1 MRFEIRSPRLRSIA
15 FAVIIFVLISS
26 LAFAGATNRRETLP
40 ETKIAALF
48 SRRTLPEPLVP
59 FGSGVSEKDCDK
71 LMAALDAFERRSQS
85 DDFSELE
92 SYLQSNPKSP
102 WRPAVLTNLGL
113 LQYHAGYFSKCLTTF
128 RVAWDAGKN
137 ATDSRAKALAD
148 RAAGEYTKMLA
159 RLGRYPELK
168 AFLKEVR
175 DRQFVGQATE
185 LIVAGREGA
194 ALMETRPDVAF
205 RCGPMALSRIL
216 RERGSSLRAS
226 PAIVDSKSTLD
237 GMSLADVSGISREVG
252 LNYQPAKRSP
262 GAELIFPAVI
272 HWKVGHYAAL
282 LKKENGS
289 YLSEDPT
296 FENETWHTPQALEA
310 EASGYFLVPE
320 GPLPLGWS
328 QVPEDEARRIL
339 GRGATSGNNP
349 DGTKGDDHQSGGDG
363 DPPSGG
369 EDDSCKRRGMATY
382 SFHTMLVSLH
392 ITDTPVGYTPPYG
405 LPIDFRA
412 VYNQREAGQPSNFN
426 YSNLGAKWTF
436 NWLSYIIDNP
446 SNPGTASQAVGGG
459 GTVRYSGYNSAT
471 QTFAPQYDYQSSLR
485 RTSTNPLR
493 YELTYPD
500 GSKDVFALSDGSTAA
515 PRKVFLTQRID
526 SAGNAVSLTY
536 DGQLRITQI
545 TDALGQVTTLAYELA
560 GDPYKITKVTD
571 PFGRHADFTYSGGRL
586 TRIRDVIGLES
597 EFSYQGTG
605 DFITTLTTPYGST
618 RFALTES
625 GRTRRLSATDPQD
638 DTQVLEFNEN
648 SDLQPDSEPASV
660 LPIGMALRNRVLW
673 ARNSYFWDKKA
684 WKEYPNDYTKARLYH
699 WLHTANFVLTDNVLE
714 SEKPPFEN
722 RIWYNYPGQPPGNE
736 GASVPGT
743 IDRPSKIGRRLY
755 DGPTE
760 LSQFSYNTLGR
771 VTAHIDEM
779 GRQTFYDYE
788 ANGIDLISVKQQT
801 AGGLVTLATYTWNA
815 QHRPLTFTDAAGQ
828 VTSYA
833 WNPQGQIVSVT
844 NPRNETTSL
853 SYYSA
858 DVAGKQR
865 KGRLEQINGA
875 LAGNADTVTF
885 DYSATGDVAS
895 VIGPDGYNLAFTY
908 DAMDRLTRVTFP
920 DSTYAET
927 TFLKL
932 DPQTSRDRLGRLT
945 HYVYNSIR
953 QLISVTDP
961 ANRTIQYR
969 WCKCGGL
976 RQLIDAM
983 GRITSWRHDAQGR
996 MTSKVYVD
1004 GSSITY
1010 AYRIDNGRL
1019 LSIMD
1024 EKGQVKTRSYN
1035 LDGTLAG
1042 IAYTNEEHETPDVTF
1057 TYDPDFRRLT
1067 SMIDGIGTT
1076 AYAYRPIAPGTLG
1089 AGRLASV
1096 DGPLPDEMLTYAYDE
1111 LSRRTGYAING
1122 VGETRSFDPLGRLLS
1137 VVNPLGT
1144 FGYTYV
1150 GATSRMDIVN
1160 YPNGMTCQYDYHPL
1174 DGDFRLKDIIHT
1186 LPGNTL
1192 LSRHSYEYNAVGN
1205 ILRWTQ
1211 ISPQAGLNR
1220 SWLCGYDDAD
1230 QLTSVTSQDPITHVN
1245 LATGQYAYTYDP
1257 AGNRLAETID
1267 GVITTANYNALNQL
1281 VGLDVSDVE
1290 IPTDQTYEWDAED
1303 RMVAINYPGTNQRS
1317 EFRYDGYGRRVRIS
1331 ERQGG
1336 TSMVDRFF
1344 VWSNLQLREQRDVN
1358 GSSFTKKRLF
1368 ERGWQTIEADN
1379 DPVSQVFT
1387 RDHQGSVRE
1396 ALNVQ
1401 NTVVGAYS
1409 FDPWGRRTTHVEA
1422 SGVLEL
1428 TYTGHWLHRDSGL
1441 VVTRFRAYSAN
1452 AGRWLSRD
1460 PIQEDGG
1467 VNLYRYVSNSPAT
1480 LLDPYGLEQYDRQW
1494 EEMFGDSRWAYE
1506 RQREE
1511 DFEREQRARSNRSC
1525 PETLAGFKMKW
1536 GDRSY
1541 YRDDSETKEATE
1553 EAMPPSVC
1561 PDQPLPEIWE
1571 DGAGSGEECAYDP
1584 VTGGYIPD
1592 IATWNNHSPLGPNGG
1607 YYWKRNAGG
1616 YGYNIFDIA
1625 GHYLSD
1631 TVRKPR
1637 R

>member
-1 MRFEIRSPRLRSIA
+1 MRFKRRTPWFGRVASASL
-15 FAVIIFVLISS
+15 VCGLISS
-26 LAFAGATNRRETLP
+26 LAFADATARRATLP
-40 ETKIAALF
+40 ESKIAALF
-48 SRRTLPEPLVP
+48 NRQTLPEPLIP
-59 FGSGVSEKDCDK
+59 LGSGVSEKDCDK
-71 LMAALDAFERRSQS
+71 LAAALDAFEKRAQS
-85 DDFSELE
+85 DDFSQLE
-92 SYLQSNPKSP
+92 DYLQANPKSP
-102 WRPAVLTNLGL
+102 WRLAVSTNLGL
-113 LQYHAGYFSKCLTTF
+113 LQYHAGYFSKSLNTF
-128 RVAWDAGKN
+128 RLAWNAGKN
-137 ATDSRAKALAD
+137 ATDSKAKALAD

-168 AFLKEVR
+168 AFLREVQ

-205 RCGPMALSRIL
+205 RCGPLALSRIL
-216 RERGSSLRAS
+216 RDQGSSFYAS
-226 PAIVDSKSTLD
+226 PAIVDSKSTID
-237 GMSLADVSGISREVG
+237 GMSLAEVSGISREVG

-262 GAELIFPAVI
+262 GAVLILPSVI

-282 LKKENGS
+282 LKKENGW
-289 YLSEDPT
+289 YLTEDPT
-296 FENETWHTPQALEA
+296 FENETWHTQQALEA
-310 EASGYFLVPE
+310 EASGYFLVPA
-320 GPLPLGWS
+320 GPLPSGWS
-328 QVPEDEARRIL
+328 PVSEDEARRIF
-339 GRGATSGNNP
+339 GRGATSGNNS

-363 DPPSGG
+363 D
-369 EDDSCKRRGMATY
+369 SCKGMANY
-382 SFHTMLVSLH
+382 SFHSMLVSLH

-405 LPIDFRA
+405 SPIDFRA

-446 SNPGTASQAVGGG
+446 SNPATASQAVGGG

-500 GSKDVFALSDGSTAA
+500 GSKDVFSLPDGSTVA

-526 SAGNAVSLTY
+526 PAGNAVSLTY

-545 TDALGQVTTLAYELA
+545 VDALGQVTTLAYELS

-571 PFGRHADFTYSGGRL
+571 PFGRHADFTYAGGRL
-586 TRIRDVIGLES
+586 TKIRDVIGLES

-605 DFITTLTTPYGST
+605 DFITTLTTPYGAT

-648 SDLQPDSEPASV
+648 SALQPDGEPASV
-660 LPIGMALRNRVLW
+660 LPIGMELRNRVLW
-673 ARNSYFWDKKA
+673 ARNSYFWDRKA

-699 WLHTANFVLTDNVLE
+699 WLHTSNFVLTDNVLE

-722 RIWYNYPGQPPGNE
+722 RIWYNYPGQPPGSE
-736 GASVPGT
+736 GASVPGA

-755 DGPTE
+755 DGGTE
-760 LSQFSYNTLGR
+760 LSQFSYNALGR
-771 VTAHIDEM
+771 VTAHIDEV
-779 GRQTFYDYE
+779 GRQTLYE
-788 ANGIDLISVKQQT
+788 YEPNGIDLKSVKQQT
-801 AGGLVTLATYTWNA
+801 AGGLVTLAIYTWNA

-828 VTSYA
+828 LTSYA

-844 NPRNETTSL
+844 NPKNETTDFT
-853 SYYSA
+853 YYSA

-885 DYSATGDVAS
+885 DYSATGNVAS
-895 VIGPDGYNLAFTY
+895 VVGPDGYNLAFTY

-927 TFLKL
+927 IFLKL
-932 DPQTSRDRLGRLT
+932 DPQTSRDRQGRLT

-996 MTSKVYVD
+996 MTAKVYAD
-1004 GSSITY
+1004 GSTITY
-1010 AYRIDNGRL
+1010 AYRSDNGRL
-1019 LSIMD
+1019 LSVTD
-1024 EKGQVKTRSYN
+1024 EKSQVKTRSYN

-1057 TYDPDFRRLT
+1057 TYDADFQRLA

-1076 AYAYRPIAPGTLG
+1076 AYAYHPIAPGTLG

-1096 DGPLPDEMLTYAYDE
+1096 DGPLPDDTLTYAYDK

-1144 FGYTYV
+1144 FAYTYV
-1150 GATSRMDIVN
+1150 GASGRMNTVT
-1160 YPNGMTCQYDYHPL
+1160 YPNGMTCQYDYHSL
-1174 DGDFRLKDIIHT
+1174 NGDFRLKDIIHT
-1186 LPGNTL
+1186 LPGNSL

-1230 QLTSVTSQDPITHVN
+1230 QLTFVASQDPISFVN
-1245 LATGQYAYTYDP
+1245 LPTGQYAYTYDP
-1257 AGNRLAETID
+1257 AGNRLTETID
-1267 GVITTANYNALNQL
+1267 GVTTAATHNALNQL
-1281 VGLDVSDVE
+1281 ISLTAAGVSTL
-1290 IPTDQTYEWDAED
+1290 PNQTYEWDAED
-1303 RMVAINYPGTNQRS
+1303 RLAAVNYSDGNERS
-1317 EFRYDGYGRRVRIS
+1317 EFQYDGYGRRARVVEKS
-1331 ERQGG
+1331 GG
-1336 TSMVDRFF
+1336 SIILDHRHVWNGFRLTQEWNATDSTVQKRYFSSGMQTMDTSGTWGARM
-1344 VWSNLQLREQRDVN
+1344 L
-1358 GSSFTKKRLF
+1358 
-1368 ERGWQTIEADN
+1368 A
-1379 DPVSQVFT
+1379 
-1387 RDHQGSVRE
+1387 RDHLGSVH
-1396 ALNVQ
+1396 
-1401 NTVVGAYS
+1401 TVTASNGQLTNAYD
-1409 FDPWGRRTTHVEA
+1409 FDPWGKRLLL
-1422 SGVLEL
+1422 SGTNDESNLGFTRHWFHGRSSL
-1428 TYTGHWLHRDSGL
+1428 TLAP
-1441 VVTRFRAYSAN
+1441 FRAYA
-1452 AGRWLSRD
+1452 AGLGRWLSRD
-1460 PIQEDGG
+1460 GSAAAETLEEGSNIYAYVGNNGVRYFDPLGFGRFCMRPLGG
-1467 VNLYRYVSNSPAT
+1467 HSSIFNRNWLADSANVEGAHEHYFGNNFNVGYGPGGPFSEPFNGSYECKGPEYDDDIVNEAADYLKQSGDWNAENYGDFSNNCQDFSEALRRRYN
-1480 LLDPYGLEQYDRQW
+1480 
-1494 EEMFGDSRWAYE
+1494 
-1506 RQREE
+1506 
-1511 DFEREQRARSNRSC
+1511 ERELRRVR
-1525 PETLAGFKMKW
+1525 EKI
-1536 GDRSY
+1536 
-1541 YRDDSETKEATE
+1541 RDAERD
-1553 EAMPPSVC
+1553 V
-1561 PDQPLPEIWE
+1561 
-1571 DGAGSGEECAYDP
+1571 
-1584 VTGGYIPD
+1584 
-1592 IATWNNHSPLGPNGG
+1592 
-1607 YYWKRNAGG
+1607 RNMQKDLV
-1616 YGYNIFDIA
+1616 Y
-1625 GHYLSD
+1625 
-1631 TVRKPR
+1631 
-1637 R
+1637 